1 MIKINEKYVLTADRY
16 NYTLCSKGI
25 NQNTRE
31 ETLTVEGYVKDLQHA
46 IELIYRIETRKY
58 IKEHD
63 AEPLEAL
70 TAFKDI
76 WKEVQ
81 EWGESQRTNNY
92 ER

>member
-25 NQNTRE
+25 NQNTGE

-63 AEPLEAL
+63 AELVEAL

-81 EWGESQRTNNY
+81 EWGESQVCSY
-92 ER
+92 V